1 MSLSETIERLVL
13 DGYKIRFEKQSKSS
27 MTIILSNSRV
37 FSCQGCYAGVMDDE
51 DLRKILEY
59 MKKDVDRS
67 DAEYRAEK
75 KGVLK

>member
-1 MSLSETIERLVL
+1 MSLSKTIERLVF

-27 MTIILSNSRV
+27 MTIILSNGRV
-37 FSCQGCYAGVMDDE
+37 FSCRDSYTTVMDDE
-51 DLRKILEY
+51 DLSKILEY
-59 MKKDVDRS
+59 MKKDVDRR